1 MISFLQLKSRSIGT
15 GALLLLAACL
25 VVTFSFTQA
34 PAETRSRSG
43 AGAPPPAAP
52 SHSARDWVPY
62 DLPQTAPPRRDSS
75 LRLTVDRP
83 TAGAANAARRPA
95 VAANRGRA
103 PAPAT
108 NAGRAPSAET
118 IADHPLAAE
127 ASAEPPLAA
136 ETIADHPL
144 AAEASDDH
152 APVEATYAA
161 SSIATESVTAPAV
174 KFMSSA
180 LRPITFS
187 LLIAKPGELL
197 KSAIKV
203 MHLLGIILGL
213 GAATVLD
220 LVIVKFLVSG
230 KIKAEQ
236 IAMVKFMT
244 GIVSAGLAVLWF
256 SGILY
261 LAHYAMF
268 DPVKLGN
275 QKVWAKIAI
284 VGVLTIN
291 GYFIHKT
298 VLPLM
303 EKQIGRSLFAGLSRK
318 QITMMMVFGTV
329 SATSWYV
336 PLILGAMPH
345 FNFIVPAP
353 RLLVAYALILLIAIA
368 ATHGMV
374 DTVRRRGGLEPRL
387 QPAI

>member
-1 MISFLQLKSRSIGT
+1 MISFLHLKARSIGA

-25 VVTFSFTQA
+25 VVTFTFTQT

-43 AGAPPPAAP
+43 AVSSPPAAT
-52 SHSARDWVPY
+52 SQSSRDWAPY
-62 DLPQTAPPRRDSS
+62 DVPGDATPWRDGG
-75 LRLTVDRP
+75 LRQTVDRP
-83 TAGAANAARRPA
+83 AAAPANAGSGIS
-95 VAANRGRA
+95 VDSV
-103 PAPAT
+103 T
-108 NAGRAPSAET
+108 
-118 IADHPLAAE
+118 
-127 ASAEPPLAA
+127 ASVD
-136 ETIADHPL
+136 T
-144 AAEASDDH
+144 
-152 APVEATYAA
+152 
-161 SSIATESVTAPAV
+161 VTAPAA
-174 KFMSSA
+174 KFVSSA

-220 LVIVKFLVSG
+220 LVIVKFLISG
-230 KIKAEQ
+230 KIKADQ
-236 IAMVKFMT
+236 VAMVKFMT
-244 GIVSAGLAVLWF
+244 GIVSAGLAVLWI

-261 LAHYAMF
+261 LTHYAVF
-268 DPVKLGN
+268 DPVKLWN
-275 QKVWAKIAI
+275 EKVWAKIAI

-291 GYFIHKT
+291 GYFIHHT

-303 EKQIGRSLFAGLSRK
+303 EKQVGRSLFAGLTRK
-318 QITMMMVFGTV
+318 QIAMMMTFGTV

-374 DTVRRRGGLEPRL
+374 DTIRRRGGLQPRL